1 MPPLVMRAPD
11 AVWVSVLALLALQSS
26 FLLPP
31 FGYAVMMARA
41 RMAEGVALGRLTR
54 ALAPFLAAQILV
66 LGLTIAYPALVH
78 LTEPTVASPQPLSD
92 DEIDRRLEEMAP
104 AAPGDD

>member
-1 MPPLVMRAPD
+1 
-11 AVWVSVLALLALQSS
+11 LLALQSS

-41 RMAEGVALGRLTR
+41 LMAEGVALGALAR

-78 LTEPTVASPQPLSD
+78 LAEPAVAQAPPLSD
-92 DEIDRRLEEMAP
+92 DEVYRRLEGIVP
-104 AAPGDD
+104 ATPDGDP